1 MPLVAF
7 RLKPVCRGTQIL
19 TMKNALVCLTA
30 LLIGSAS
37 VTSLHGNDSAKIREG
52 MSKLAPL
59 VGKWDAT
66 VKFYDPDGTITEEV
80 GTDSI
85 SFVLDGSY
93 LECELERHNKE
104 NPKRSN
110 SLISFITFNPAL
122 NQYDTTYFYRG
133 SALRVTE
140 TGAYDSATREF
151 RTQAF
156 IPLED
161 GVHDENVRTITSL
174 KDPEKIVHTHFS
186 KRSNETCERV
196 DLMMTLTRTH

>member
-1 MPLVAF
+1 
-7 RLKPVCRGTQIL
+7 
-19 TMKNALVCLTA
+19 MKNTLVCLTA

-52 MSKLAPL
+52 MTKLAPL

-66 VKFYDPDGTITEEV
+66 VKFYDPDGTVTEEV

-140 TGAYDSATREF
+140 TGAYDSATSEF
-151 RTQAF
+151 RTRAF